1 MMFGDLGDI
10 ILNPTFLIMF
20 SLVLA
25 AFLPLLFSIWT
36 TWLENDDASEWETWE

>member
-20 SLVLA
+20 GLVLA
-25 AFLPLLFSIWT
+25 AFLPLLLSIWT
-36 TWLENDDASEWETWE
+36 TWVENDEDMEMGYWE